1 MSTLDHYTWC
11 CIQTLS
17 IANRTVVIASFT
29 SGGIRILLD
38 TIWVKA
44 GKALELP
51 SETTAIVAASED
63 LLARVIHQVDAVSR
77 AAHLLEGRYHRW
89 GRLGELTHAV
99 SAFLH
104 LFVFFMLLT
113 SLSNVVRLG
122 SALRVRANYFP
133 ACVHRATNSVLRHAF
148 SCLFCDLL
156 VVIVPNVQVNLT
168 LLYFHYIAA
177 AARHKVRIVRHKLR
191 LDDLFELLIVLAH
204 VFTELPVVNLLL
216 AVSFGA

>member
-1 MSTLDHYTWC
+1 
-11 CIQTLS
+11 
-17 IANRTVVIASFT
+17 
-29 SGGIRILLD
+29 
-38 TIWVKA
+38 VKA

-77 AAHLLEGRYHRW
+77 AAHLLEGMYHRW

-122 SALRVRANYFP
+122 SALRIRAEFF
-133 ACVHRATNSVLRHAF
+133 AT
-148 SCLFCDLL
+148 
-156 VVIVPNVQVNLT
+156 
-168 LLYFHYIAA
+168 
-177 AARHKVRIVRHKLR
+177 
-191 LDDLFELLIVLAH
+191 
-204 VFTELPVVNLLL
+204 
-216 AVSFGA
+216 